1 MNIPITFFNVN
12 LNFDLGRLTDLT
24 PGNTLP
30 YRSFNI
36 RKVCFMRRDGTYLS
50 TCAEVRTSL
59 SFQHDLPSD
68 TDVVMARCPENYN
81 TIPNDNRPDADNFN
95 DYQEFFDTRDYP
107 NNFLY
112 LNNSIIAENELYKI
126 TSVTKGE
133 LEGSTCN
140 VYVGDNILDDDDPL
154 LGGKKY
160 SKKRKQS
167 KRRKQRKQS
176 KRRKQSKCRK
186 RSKRNKY

>member
-1 MNIPITFFNVN
+1 MNNPITFFNVN
-12 LNFDLGRLTDLT
+12 LNFDLGTLTDLT
-24 PGNTLP
+24 PENTLP

-50 TCAEVRTSL
+50 TCAEVQTSL
-59 SFQHDLPSD
+59 SFQHDLLNDPDPISD
-68 TDVVMARCPENYN
+68 TDVIMARCPENYN

-95 DYQEFFDTRDYP
+95 DYREFFDTRNYP

-126 TSVTKGE
+126 TNVTKGE
-133 LEGSTCN
+133 LEGTTCN
-140 VYVGDNILDDDDPL
+140 VYVGDNILEGDPNT
-154 LGGKKY
+154 GGKKY

-167 KRRKQRKQS
+167 KRKKQRRQS
-176 KRRKQSKCRK
+176 KRRKRSK
-186 RSKRNKY
+186 RSKY

>member
-1 MNIPITFFNVN
+1 MDIPITFFNVVLDFN
-12 LNFDLGRLTDLT
+12 LGTLTELT
-24 PGNTLP
+24 PGNTFP

-36 RKVCFMRRDGTYLS
+36 RKVCFMRRDGMYLS
-50 TCAEVRTSL
+50 TCDQVQTSL
-59 SFQHDLPSD
+59 SFQLDLLNDPDNPISD

-81 TIPNDNRPDADNFN
+81 TIPNDNRPDANNFN
-95 DYQEFFDTRDYP
+95 DYQEFFDTRNYP

-112 LNNSIIAENELYKI
+112 LNNFIAENELYKI
-126 TSVTKGE
+126 TNVTKGE

-140 VYVGDNILDDDDPL
+140 VYVDPL

-167 KRRKQRKQS
+167 KRRKQRRQS
-176 KRRKQSKCRK
+176 KRRKRSK
-186 RSKRNKY
+186 RSKRKVD